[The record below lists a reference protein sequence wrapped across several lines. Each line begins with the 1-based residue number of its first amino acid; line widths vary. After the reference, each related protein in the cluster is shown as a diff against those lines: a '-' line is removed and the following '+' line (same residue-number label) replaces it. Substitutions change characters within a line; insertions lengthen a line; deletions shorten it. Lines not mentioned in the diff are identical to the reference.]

1 MNRSLKI
8 FLTCACGAGIGTL
21 IALQLKQQY
30 NLNFWALIIGMIFGG
45 LTGYIFIEF
54 KEFVKAIPQA
64 WQMTRHLWQGMAKRF
79 IHLYHILANREIYKT
94 ILYLVPAVVLV
105 SANLF
110 FLNIVFP
117 VSKEGFFESP
127 GWNLFLI
134 ITLIALF
141 VTLLCV
147 FFTVVID
154 QEYYFFTD
162 DAKDICKKCIIYCNP
177 IAVFIYWPLRG
188 IWEELGKLVYLNWQ
202 IITTFFKN
210 LFILTHSDWRL
221 LCAIDCMI
229 GVCIGFACGN
239 AIIGALAGGIFGLA
253 NYELFSVRILKLVP
267 ARVKK

>member
-54 KEFVKAIPQA
+54 KEFVSAIPKA
-64 WQMTRHLWQGMAKRF
+64 WKMTRYLWQGMAKNF

-94 ILYLVPAVVLV
+94 ILYLVPAII
-105 SANLF
+105 SITANF
-110 FLNIVFP
+110 IFLNNIVTP
-117 VSKEGFFESP
+117 ASEKGFLESP
-127 GWNLFLI
+127 GWCIFVVLTSIVLFGALL
-134 ITLIALF
+134 TLFIA
-141 VTLLCV
+141 VTV
-147 FFTVVID
+147 EKED
-154 QEYYFFTD
+154 YYFSNN
-162 DAKDICKKCIIYCNP
+162 AKKICKNCIIYFNP
-177 IAVFIYWPLRG
+177 IAVAIYWPLKG
-188 IWEELGKLVYLNWQ
+188 IWELGKLVYLNWQ
-202 IITTFFKN
+202 IFTTFFKK

-229 GVCIGFACGN
+229 GVCIGFTCGN

-267 ARVKK
+267 SRVKK